1 MSKNKP
7 SATMAINRSY
17 DRTNTHRLIRSP
29 RLRGGFE
36 ITPDLVAATDDDD
49 DDDDDDD
56 TEHD

>member
-1 MSKNKP
+1 
-7 SATMAINRSY
+7 MAINRSY
-17 DRTNTHRLIRSP
+17 DRTNTHRLIRSR

-49 DDDDDDD
+49 DDDDDD